1 MAEYK
6 VASLRSKNRIP
17 TLPLIHIK
25 GVLSHLVKFGIS
37 IIVPVLFLL
46 AWEYAGR
53 TGLIKQSILP
63 RPTII
68 WQSFKDMVETGKL
81 WKHTSITIV
90 RVLQGYS
97 IGAVIGV
104 LIGVAMGLFKI
115 LDRLLVVFT
124 GLIRPIPMVAWI
136 PVLILWL
143 GMNESSKITVIAL
156 GTFWPV
162 WLNVLS
168 GIKNTD
174 IKYIEIGKMCKK
186 NRFIILTH
194 IILPAALP
202 SVFNGLRVGVAIAW
216 SSVITAELISGTR
229 GLGFMIQYARE
240 LIQPDIMLGGVFVIG
255 IIGFLFDVILKAS
268 EKWLLRWNVS
278 IGSK

>member
-1 MAEYK
+1 MKKA
-6 VASLRSKNRIP
+6 ADFFL
-17 TLPLIHIK
+17 
-25 GVLSHLVKFGIS
+25 KFGIS
-37 IIVPVLFLL
+37 ALIPVLFLL
-46 AWEYAGR
+46 VWEYAGR
-53 TGLIKQSILP
+53 SGLVKQSILP
-63 RPTII
+63 RPSII
-68 WQSFKDMVETGKL
+68 WESFMDMVMSGKL
-81 WKHTSITIV
+81 WNHTSITLV
-90 RVLQGYS
+90 RVLEGYS
-97 IGAVIGV
+97 LGA
-104 LIGVAMGLFKI
+104 LIGIAVGGAMGLFKI

-143 GMNESSKITVIAL
+143 GMDESSKITVIAL

-174 IKYIEIGKMCKK
+174 IRYIEVGKMCKK
-186 NRFIILTH
+186 SRLEILSH

-240 LIQPDIMLGGVFVIG
+240 LIQPDIMLGGVFLIG
-255 IIGFLFDVILKAS
+255 MIGFLFDVILKTL
-268 EKWLLRWNVS
+268 EKYLLKWNVTF
-278 IGSK
+278 GNK